1 MTLIPRPDH
10 TISRTNISPHAL
22 KVLYRLKKAGYEAYL
37 VGGGVRDLLLQR
49 TPKDFDIATSA
60 HPEEVNRVFRN
71 CRLIG
76 RRFRLAHIYFGHDV
90 IEVATFRASEHA
102 EKRLTNQTGRIL
114 HDNVYG
120 TLEED
125 AERRDFTVNAI
136 YYNIADF
143 SLCDFSGGYEHLQAK
158 QLCLIGDPD
167 TRFRED
173 PVRLLRA
180 VRFAAKLDFNI
191 EARCIEPI
199 KTLGHLL
206 QDIPSARLF
215 DEILKLFLHG
225 SAFATLQM
233 LRQYHLFEQLFPG
246 VGPIL
251 KDDQQFVAFLEQ
263 AMRNTDERVQA
274 GKPVTPAF
282 LFAVFLW
289 GGMKQAQTPEAIQD
303 QCEVV
308 IKQQQ
313 QRASIPRRI
322 THPMRDIWS
331 MQSRFLQRVG
341 KRPLRLL
348 SHPKFR
354 AAYDFFLLR
363 ASIGETDTEVAQ
375 WWTDLQTVSDS
386 DKRKMVESHHKPRAK
401 KYPPQQES

>member
-10 TISRTNISPHAL
+10 TISRANISSHAL
-22 KVLYRLKKAGYEAYL
+22 KVLYRLKNAGYEAYL

-90 IEVATFRASEHA
+90 IEVATFRASEQA

-125 AERRDFTVNAI
+125 AQRRDFTVNAL

-143 SLCDFSGGYEHLQAK
+143 SLCDFTSGYAHLQAK

-167 TRFRED
+167 MRFRED

-180 VRFAAKLDFNI
+180 IRFAAKLDFLI
-191 EARCIEPI
+191 EQRCVEPI
-199 KTLGHLL
+199 QTMGHLL
-206 QDIPSARLF
+206 QDIPAARLF
-215 DEILKLFLHG
+215 DEVLKLFLHG
-225 SAFATLQM
+225 HALATLQM
-233 LRQYHLFEQLFPG
+233 LQDYQLFEQLFPG
-246 VGPIL
+246 ATNAL
-251 KDDQQFVAFLEQ
+251 TEDTQFVAFLRQ
-263 AMRNTDERVQA
+263 AMRNTDQRVQA

-289 GGMKQAQTPEAIQD
+289 AGVKQADSADEIQ
-303 QCEVV
+303 ERSELV

-313 QRASIPRRI
+313 QRVSIPRRI

-331 MQSRFLQRVG
+331 MQPRFFQRTG

-348 SHPKFR
+348 AHPKFR

-363 ASIGETDTEVAQ
+363 ASIGEVDSSIAQ
-375 WWTDLQTVSDS
+375 WWTELQEVSDAEKK
-386 DKRKMVESHHKPRAK
+386 KRVENPSRARNHGPKPNL
-401 KYPPQQES
+401 ES